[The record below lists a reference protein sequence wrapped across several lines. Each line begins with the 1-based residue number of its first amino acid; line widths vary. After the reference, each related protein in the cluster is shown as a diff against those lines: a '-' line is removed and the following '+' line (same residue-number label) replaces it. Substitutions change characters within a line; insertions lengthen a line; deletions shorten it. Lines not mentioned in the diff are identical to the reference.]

1 MTRKAKLE
9 KALAFD
15 GTILPYKH
23 FPMFVIGEGEQFAL
37 INEYV
42 NHGMKLSSLAQ
53 LHAALIEA
61 IGMLELLGCEKAK
74 LGNSFTRYKSRK
86 ALAKIDDALDSL
98 QLGPDCKPTRDES
111 GT

>member
-1 MTRKAKLE
+1 MSKNNRKSKLE
-9 KALAFD
+9 KALAFKAD
-15 GTILPYKH
+15 DTVKSEASILY
-23 FPMFVIGEGEQFAL
+23 EQGRKNENRRLAL
-37 INEYV
+37 
-42 NHGMKLSSLAQ
+42 

-61 IGMLELLGCEKAK
+61 IENLEDIRAWCRDRDASNAIIYAVCL
-74 LGNSFTRYKSRK
+74 SRSTE